1 MNPVKILVDLFRE
14 SGNSTIID
22 YQLIQ
27 EYVGFDIREG
37 KRYLMKTVK
46 RALESEGR
54 YISPIRGQG
63 YYIDR

>member
-46 RALESEGR
+46 RALEREGR